1 MEICYQ
7 KSSKQV
13 KKVAKNL
20 LAEMTCGFPTELK
33 VADVI
38 PIFKMDDLLKEK
50 NYTSVSLLQVV
61 SKIFERLLH
70 EQMFCINS

>member
-1 MEICYQ
+1 MEICSQ

-13 KKVAKNL
+13 KKVAKNF
-20 LAEMTCGFPTELK
+20 LAEMTCNFPTELK

-61 SKIFERLLH
+61 SKIFERFLH
-70 EQMFCINS
+70 KQMFCINS